1 MKTIKKILFTM
12 ILALLTI
19 NVNANNVTNNSVL
32 NTISDSIEKCIVNVP
47 SYIKVFESEDDNIH
61 IRFRST
67 DKILLKNVNY
77 NIYNNSIYINSLKNY
92 DYINDNKIV
101 IYLYILKTKDIEFL
115 TDKRSLNLIASNTKK
130 SKSVKN
136 ENN

>member
-101 IYLYILKTKDIEFL
+101 IYLYIPKTKDIEFL